1 MPPLKTFIY
10 VDGFNLYYRALKHTP
25 YKWLNIKELCVL
37 ALGRRYR
44 VDKIKYYT
52 ARVSDKVDS
61 DQPRR
66 QQVYLRALRTIPEV
80 QIHYGKFLVHPVRLP
95 LQTPLPDGTRS
106 VWVMRTEEKGSDV
119 NLASHLVHDAH
130 KGAFEAAAVVSCDT
144 DLVEPLRI
152 VSQEIG
158 LPVCLLPPQIEG
170 SKSLKAVANEVRK
183 IGTARLKQAQFSDVV
198 TSAGG
203 EIRKPGSW

>member
-25 YKWLNIKELCVL
+25 YKWLNIKQLCIL
-37 ALGRRYR
+37 ALGQRYR
-44 VDKIKYYT
+44 VDRIKYYT
-52 ARVSDKVDS
+52 ARVSDKIDL

-66 QQVYLRALRTIPEV
+66 QQIYLRAIRTIPEV
-80 QIHYGKFLVHPVRLP
+80 RIHYGKFLVHPVRLP

-106 VWVMRTEEKGSDV
+106 AWVMRTEEKGSDV

-152 VSQEIG
+152 VSQELG

-170 SKSLKAVANEVRK
+170 SKSLKAVATEVRK
-183 IGTARLKQAQFSDVV
+183 IGEARLKQAQFPDVV
-198 TSAGG
+198 MSAGG
-203 EIRKPGSW
+203 RIRKPGSW

>member
-1 MPPLKTFIY
+1 MPPLKTLIY
-10 VDGFNLYYRALKHTP
+10 ADGFNLYYRALKHTR
-25 YKWLNIKELCVL
+25 YKWLNIKDLCVL
-37 ALGRRYR
+37 ALGKRYR
-44 VDKIKYYT
+44 VDTIKYYT
-52 ARVSDKVDS
+52 ARVSDKTNP

-66 QQVYLRALRTIPEV
+66 QQIYLRELRTIPEAR
-80 QIHYGKFLVHPVRLP
+80 IYYGKFLVHPVRLS

-106 VWVMRTEEKGSDV
+106 VWVMKTEEKGSDV

-130 KGAFEAAAVVSCDT
+130 KGAFEVAAVVSCDT
-144 DLVEPLRI
+144 DLVEPPRI

-170 SKSLKAVANEVRK
+170 SKSLKAVATEVRK
-183 IGTARLKQAQFSDVV
+183 IGKARLKQAQFPDVV
-198 TSAGG
+198 VAADG

>member
-1 MPPLKTFIY
+1 MSPLKTFVY

-25 YKWLNIKELCVL
+25 YKWLNIKVPCAL
-37 ALGRRYR
+37 ALGQRYR

-52 ARVSDKVDS
+52 ARVSDKVDP

-66 QQVYLRALRTIPEV
+66 QQVYLRALRTLREV
-80 QIHYGKFLVHPVRLP
+80 QIYYGKFLVHPVRLP
-95 LQTPLPDGTRS
+95 LQTPLLDGTRS

-152 VSQEIG
+152 VSEEIG
-158 LPVCLLPPQIEG
+158 LPVCLLPPQIQG
-170 SKSLKAVANEVRK
+170 SKSLKAVATEVRK
-183 IGTARLKQAQFSDVV
+183 IGEARLKQARFLDVV
-198 TSAGG
+198 ASADV
-203 EIRKPGSW
+203 EVRKPGSW